1 MFKLILRW
9 NFNDPCLFS
18 HASKYHLVYFGK
30 KSAGSVVIVHGVKFL
45 VTNSTISIQSKHRG
59 KDQRPALTTVA
70 LYRLLPRK
78 GIERD
83 PIKIEAIPR
92 FDLFKEN
99 VMIEWRKIDAVMNQ
113 NAIV

>member
-1 MFKLILRW
+1 MTRVYFLLPLST
-9 NFNDPCLFS
+9 NF
-18 HASKYHLVYFGK
+18 VYFGK